1 MSMPLAKYYTAD
13 DVRASPDDGI
23 RYETVHG
30 ELLMTPA
37 PGGRHPT
44 LNADCTVDLAR
55 LFAEK

>member
-13 DVRASPDDGI
+13 DVRALPDDGV
-23 RYETVHG
+23 RYETVYG

-37 PGGRHPT
+37 PGGRQ
-44 LNADCTVDLAR
+44 LKLSADGTVDLAR